1 MIGIA
6 LAGRPPSLSHTAVS
20 SCPSQKITSGRGRGL
35 LPPPIPP
42 VPPLQ
47 LAATPLHLLP
57 SSVSAA
63 ADWGCHVGSSGN
75 SQLALEG
82 VPLPLEVDLV
92 RGMGTFNGT
101 KLLLY

>member
-6 LAGRPPSLSHTAVS
+6 LALSHTAVS

-35 LPPPIPP
+35 PPP

-47 LAATPLHLLP
+47 LAATPLHVLP
-57 SSVSAA
+57 SSSSVAAAAA
-63 ADWGCHVGSSGN
+63 ADWGGHVGSSGN

-82 VPLPLEVDLV
+82 VPPPLPLEVDLI
-92 RGMGTFNGT
+92 REMGEIQWHEAS
-101 KLLLY
+101 YY

>member
-35 LPPPIPP
+35 PPP

-57 SSVSAA
+57 SSSSSVAAAA
-63 ADWGCHVGSSGN
+63 ADWGGHVGSRGN
-75 SQLALEG
+75 SQFALEG
-82 VPLPLEVDLV
+82 VPLPLEIDLI
-92 RGMGTFNGT
+92 REMGEIQWHEAS
-101 KLLLY
+101 YY